1 MSMIRTTI
9 SLQEDLHKKLMFEA
23 VNNRKS
29 LSAIINERLTNRR
42 AGLSDRAVDEEI
54 KEARAFFHKIGK
66 MIGKTDWKK
75 VIREERDRDNA

>member
-54 KEARAFFHKIGK
+54 KEARAFFDKIGK